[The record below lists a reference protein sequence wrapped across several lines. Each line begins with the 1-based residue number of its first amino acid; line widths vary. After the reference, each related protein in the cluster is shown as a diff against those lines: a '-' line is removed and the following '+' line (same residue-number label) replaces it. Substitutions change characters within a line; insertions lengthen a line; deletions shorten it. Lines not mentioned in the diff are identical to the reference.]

1 MTPDIPLPP
10 QPVFTQLNNS
20 NIKSDIVKKESEPNN
35 SNIKSDILKKEP
47 ELNNSNIKSDI
58 VKKEPEPNS
67 SNIKSDIV
75 KKEPEPDNSNIKSDI
90 VKKEPE
96 PNNSNIKSDV
106 AKKETVIISVVSTP
120 PIAIQ
125 KLKNENW
132 SKKEIKP
139 TKSLDL
145 EHQRR
150 DVEYILN
157 LTKPLCTNNKEK
169 NILNDAELTKDMVIN
184 SIDSLI
190 LDLTN
195 DDKVDLK
202 MSQRPEVQ
210 KTHREGVRM
219 NTTAL
224 RREMHIKNNKDII
237 STQSHDLEDQREEVV
252 LVTENFESDLN
263 LIKPLDTINVKEKN
277 IPNDMEP
284 TKDLIIR
291 NMSDT
296 DSELSTDNNNMSHF
310 FNQYLGTPREFDY
323 ELRSIESPTF
333 DIDNSSGSEYNLINP
348 TDSSSSDIETLFNTS
363 SEDLDSS
370 DDDSSHSSRNSHVF
384 RSFKQ
389 KQLSFFFRE
398 IGQYN
403 TRAQWGYKFYQ
414 SAVAVHKLKLSKLLT
429 NHEGYVNSL
438 DFNKT
443 GNIIA
448 SGSDDSNICLWDW
461 SNDKCLLNFNS
472 IHSRI
477 ITKFLTTHGD
487 AHIVSSGRDGLVVMS
502 ILSEADVLYCKIIG
516 RHGISCNKICLHHET
531 PYVILSCGYDG
542 IVKNL
547 DIRESPIN
555 ENERI
560 TNILHIKNIHGS
572 TVRLYGIDINP
583 LKPYEFIVNGNDEY
597 VRMYDK
603 RQLTMEPIKV
613 FYRELKNTKT
623 IKTDNIA
630 TSINRTDDS
639 DTNDTDNNDLDGT
652 EHSDVYVTDN
662 YEIEEYL
669 SSVSNPHY
677 SRQITSAVYS
687 YCGTEI
693 LASYSG
699 DDIYLFDANGRSNSI
714 LHNYSGHI
722 NRMTAKGVNF
732 YGPRSDYVISG
743 SDCGYMF
750 IWDKKTEAI
759 VQRKRAGRKG
769 TVNVLEGHPHMPTL
783 ATSGLDQTIKIWEPS
798 NISHQPNKK
807 KLRLAK

>member
-1 MTPDIPLPP
+1 
-10 QPVFTQLNNS
+10 
-20 NIKSDIVKKESEPNN
+20 
-35 SNIKSDILKKEP
+35 
-47 ELNNSNIKSDI
+47 
-58 VKKEPEPNS
+58 
-67 SNIKSDIV
+67 
-75 KKEPEPDNSNIKSDI
+75 
-90 VKKEPE
+90 
-96 PNNSNIKSDV
+96 
-106 AKKETVIISVVSTP
+106 
-120 PIAIQ
+120 
-125 KLKNENW
+125 
-132 SKKEIKP
+132 
-139 TKSLDL
+139 
-145 EHQRR
+145 
-150 DVEYILN
+150 
-157 LTKPLCTNNKEK
+157 
-169 NILNDAELTKDMVIN
+169 
-184 SIDSLI
+184 
-190 LDLTN
+190 
-195 DDKVDLK
+195 
-202 MSQRPEVQ
+202 
-210 KTHREGVRM
+210 
-219 NTTAL
+219 
-224 RREMHIKNNKDII
+224 
-237 STQSHDLEDQREEVV
+237 
-252 LVTENFESDLN
+252 
-263 LIKPLDTINVKEKN
+263 
-277 IPNDMEP
+277 
-284 TKDLIIR
+284 
-291 NMSDT
+291 MSDT

-389 KQLSFFFRE
+389 KQVKKIKTTPSKSNYWCLPKELYNRE

-448 SGSDDSNICLWDW
+448 SGSDDSNICLWD
-461 SNDKCLLNFNS
+461 C
-472 IHSRI
+472 
-477 ITKFLTTHGD
+477 
-487 AHIVSSGRDGLVVMS
+487 
-502 ILSEADVLYCKIIG
+502 
-516 RHGISCNKICLHHET
+516 
-531 PYVILSCGYDG
+531 CGYDG